1 MKGLFVGSFDPF
13 TIGHASVVRRVLPLF
28 DEVVIGVGH
37 NISKNSIQTPEERVS
52 DIRRFYA
59 DEKKIRVVEY
69 DGLTVDLAR
78 QVGASFL
85 IKGVRSVKDFE
96 YERDQADINR
106 MLTGIETILIMS
118 EPHLAA
124 VSSSLVRELKALG
137 KDITPFVPK

>member
-37 NISKNSIQTPEERVS
+37 NISKNSILTPEERVS
-52 DIRRFYA
+52 DIRRLYA

>member
-13 TIGHASVVRRVLPLF
+13 TIVHSSVVRRVLPRY

-52 DIRRFYA
+52 DIRRLYA

>member
-52 DIRRFYA
+52 DIRRLYA

>member
-52 DIRRFYA
+52 DIRRLYA

-78 QVGASFL
+78 QVGAAFL